1 MKTTKHVSTDEAS
14 LEKLI
19 ETEVLKV
26 ESLHPGGLELT
37 RELAELCNIDKG
49 TSVLDVASGTG
60 ESACFLSERF
70 GAHVVGIDLSDQMIG
85 RAEEKRRARALNLVE
100 FRKADA
106 GDLPFPDAAF
116 DVVIC
121 ECALCFFDKE
131 KVLGEMAR
139 VVKPGGRVG
148 IHDLCWKESAPD
160 DLKRTLLEIEGES
173 PETLEGWNR
182 LFHEAGLMEIIAVDK
197 SDLVPSVDEEL
208 EATVGFA
215 WTGRAGSEDH
225 ASLGYP
231 RLMEGLAIR
240 TRVLQ
245 QAPWLRHRRRN
256 KTMRLLAA
264 ADLVPR

>member
-37 RELAELCNIDKG
+37 RELAELCNINKG

-100 FRKADA
+100 FRRADA
-106 GDLPFPDAAF
+106 ADLPFPDAAF

-160 DLKRTLLEIEGES
+160 DLRRTLLEIEGES

-182 LFHEAGLMEIIAVDK
+182 LFHEAGLVGIIAVDK
-197 SDLVPSVDEEL
+197 SDLVPS
-208 EATVGFA
+208 
-215 WTGRAGSEDH
+215 WMKNSKRQ
-225 ASLGYP
+225 LGLIGQGALALKIM
-231 RLMEGLAIR
+231 RRWGIRGLW
-240 TRVLQ
+240 RVLQ
-245 QAPWLRHRRRN
+245 SERVFSSKHLGYGIVVGTRP
-256 KTMRLLAA
+256 
-264 ADLVPR
+264 